1 MLYRHIRLSIIATG
15 LVAAT
20 SAPVLAADIPIKA
33 PGVATASTAG
43 GVYFWADGSA
53 QSIRLPTY
61 DIGTRLLPG
70 RPGIGDIRGKYI

>member
-43 GVYFWADGSA
+43 GG
-53 QSIRLPTY
+53 
-61 DIGTRLLPG
+61 LLLG
-70 RPGIGDIRGKYI
+70 